1 MSDKKLDLSRP
12 TGTRDFLPADLRKH
26 RKIERIVRESLE
38 AFGFEEIMTPTFE
51 FFDLFLVKSGE
62 KFREETFT
70 FKAPRA
76 GLDGGDAGAS
86 ADDARTFILRP
97 EFTAPVCRF
106 YIQSGL
112 NIVPKP
118 LKIFYVGPVF
128 RYDKPAPGRFREFFQ
143 FGVEV
148 FGIPGAI
155 ADAEIMYVA
164 TSIVKKLGIKDH
176 VLRMNDLNILRELL
190 GENDVAEDVQD
201 KIIALMDKANGDK
214 IKHGLG
220 LLEETSPAE
229 IELAFTGGLKDIG
242 ISPALVETLLK
253 FLYLNGPFKED
264 VLPRAREV
272 LARYTKALHALESS
286 NLLRAEQLLDAGG
299 ITSRMVDLSL
309 ARGLDYYTGLVFEI
323 DSPCLGKQK
332 QICGGG
338 RYDRLIRDFGG
349 DDTPATGFA
358 FGLDRL
364 VLAAEMNGSLASES
378 TIPRADVF
386 LYAFK
391 PELVP
396 EAFKLQG
403 ILVENG
409 IKVELSI
416 TDWNVKRALQCASK
430 LDFPFALMLG
440 EKEWKAGKNVV
451 LKNLKTEQQEV
462 VTLDRA
468 IAIVKATLS
477 PATS

>member
-1 MSDKKLDLSRP
+1 MSEKKLDLSRP

-26 RKIERIVRESLE
+26 RKVEHIVRESLQ

-70 FKAPRA
+70 FKAPKA
-76 GLDGGDAGAS
+76 QLEGGDKELS
-86 ADDARTFILRP
+86 TEDARTFVLRP

-106 YIQSGL
+106 FVQSDM
-112 NIVPKP
+112 NTFPKP

-164 TSIVKKLGIKDH
+164 TNIVQKLGIKDH
-176 VLRMNDLNILRELL
+176 LLRMNDLNILRELL
-190 GENDVAEDVQD
+190 QENSIEEGVQD
-201 KIIALMDKANGDK
+201 KVIGLMDKANGDT
-214 IKHGLG
+214 IKFKLG
-220 LLEETSPAE
+220 LLDDTTPEGIDA
-229 IELAFTGGLKDIG
+229 AFTDALNDLRLGESLVLTLKQ
-242 ISPALVETLLK
+242 
-253 FLYLNGPFKED
+253 FLYLNGSFKDD
-264 VLPRAREV
+264 VLPRARKV
-272 LARYTKALHALESS
+272 LAAYPKALQALESS
-286 NLLRAEQLLDAGG
+286 NLLRAEQLLDAGE
-299 ITSRMVDLSL
+299 IKSRVVDLSL

-323 DSPCLGKQK
+323 DSPSLGKQK

-338 RYDRLIRDFGG
+338 RYDKLIHDFGG

-364 VLAAEMNGSLASES
+364 VLAAENNGAL
-378 TIPRADVF
+378 TTGTDVPRADVF
-386 LYAFK
+386 LFAFK
-391 PELVP
+391 SDLVP
-396 EAFKLQG
+396 ETFKMQAK
-403 ILVENG
+403 LVESG

-416 TDWNVKRALQCASK
+416 TDWNVKRALQFASK
-430 LDFPFALMLG
+430 LAFPFALMLG
-440 EKEWKAGKNVV
+440 EKEWKDGKVA
-451 LKNLKTEQQEV
+451 LKNLNTEQQEV
-462 VTLDRA
+462 VTLDQA
-468 IAIVKATLS
+468 IAIVKKSLS
-477 PATS
+477 STSK

>member
-12 TGTRDFLPADLRKH
+12 TGTRDFLPAELRKH
-26 RKIERIVRESLE
+26 RTVERIVRDSLE

-70 FKAPRA
+70 FKAPRVQ
-76 GLDGGDAGAS
+76 LDERDGEANGE
-86 ADDARTFILRP
+86 DARTFVLRP

-106 YIQSGL
+106 YVQSDM
-112 NIVPKP
+112 NTFPKP

-128 RYDKPAPGRFREFFQ
+128 RYEKPAPGRFREFFQ

-164 TSIVKKLGIKDH
+164 TSIIKRLGIKDH

-190 GENDVAEDVQD
+190 QEECIDEGTQD
-201 KIIALMDKANGDK
+201 KVIGLMDKANGDT
-214 IKHGLG
+214 IKHKLG
-220 LLEETSPAE
+220 LLDDTTPGA
-229 IELAFTGGLKDIG
+229 IEAAFADALAGIGLELTLV
-242 ISPALVETLLK
+242 SALKE
-253 FLYLNGPFKED
+253 FLHLNGSFKDD
-264 VLPRAREV
+264 VLPHARQV
-272 LARYTKALHALESS
+272 LASYPKALQALESS

-299 ITSRMVDLSL
+299 IESRVVDLSL

-323 DSPCLGKQK
+323 DSPSLGKQK

-364 VLAAEMNGSLASES
+364 VLAAERNGALA
-378 TIPRADVF
+378 PDADAARADVF
-386 LYAFK
+386 LFAFK
-391 PELVP
+391 PDLVP
-396 EAFKLQG
+396 EAFKLQAK
-403 ILVENG
+403 LVESG
-409 IKVELSI
+409 IKVEISL
-416 TDWNVKRALQCASK
+416 TDWSVKRALQCASK
-430 LDFPFALMLG
+430 LAFPFAILLG
-440 EKEWKAGKNVV
+440 EKEWKEGKVA
-451 LKNLKTEQQEV
+451 LKNLKSELQEV

-468 IAIVKATLS
+468 IEIVKETLS
-477 PATS
+477 STTK

>member
-1 MSDKKLDLSRP
+1 MSEKKLDLSRP
-12 TGTRDFLPADLRKH
+12 TGTRDFLPADMRKH
-26 RKIERIVRESLE
+26 RKVERTVRESLE

-70 FKAPRA
+70 FKAPKAQLEA
-76 GLDGGDAGAS
+76 GDKDLLAE
-86 ADDARTFILRP
+86 DARTFILRP

-106 YIQSGL
+106 YVQSDL
-112 NIVPKP
+112 NTLPKP

-176 VLRMNDLNILRELL
+176 LLRMNDLNILRELL
-190 GENDVAEDVQD
+190 QENSVDEGVQD
-201 KIIALMDKANGDK
+201 KVIGLMDKANGDT
-214 IKHGLG
+214 IKFRLG
-220 LLEETSPAE
+220 LLEDTTPEE
-229 IELAFTGGLKDIG
+229 IESVFTDSLSELGLG
-242 ISPALVETLLK
+242 TALVSTLK
-253 FLYLNGPFKED
+253 QFLFLNGSFKDD
-264 VLPRAREV
+264 VLPRARQV
-272 LARYTKALHALESS
+272 LAAYPKALQALESS
-286 NLLRAEQLLDAGG
+286 NLLRAEQLLDVGG
-299 ITSRMVDLSL
+299 IKSRVVDLSL

-323 DSPCLGKQK
+323 DSPSLGKQK

-338 RYDRLIRDFGG
+338 RYDKLIHDFGG

-364 VLAAEMNGSLASES
+364 VLAAEKNGSLEAQAHV
-378 TIPRADVF
+378 PRADVF
-386 LYAFK
+386 LYSFK
-391 PELVP
+391 PDLVP
-396 EAFKLQG
+396 EAFKLQAK
-403 ILVENG
+403 LVESG

-430 LDFPFALMLG
+430 LAFPFALMLG
-440 EKEWKAGKNVV
+440 EKEWKDGKVV
-451 LKNLKTEQQEV
+451 LKNLKSEQQEV
-462 VTLDRA
+462 VTLDQA
-468 IAIVKATLS
+468 IGIVKGSLS
-477 PATS
+477 STSK